1 MELLYVVEINDRIA
15 MHTEKT
21 IWIKHRLE
29 VLQALPKQMR
39 GISNVEANVVPR
51 RLHPLDIFDANK
63 HNLLTRF
70 HCQSLYE
77 LPQGR
82 PGFVRLLIGLGTC
95 PSARNSRFSV
105 GHRSLGA
112 VVIKRLNQLIACNRV
127 KCRYCHR
134 IADGGT
140 WC

>member
-51 RLHPLDIFDANK
+51 RLHPLDIFDPNK

-70 HCQSLYE
+70 HCHSLYE

-82 PGFVRLLIGLGTC
+82 PGFGPLLIGLPAC
-95 PSARNSRFSV
+95 PRARNSIHCV
-105 GHRSLGA
+105 GPPS
-112 VVIKRLNQLIACNRV
+112 
-127 KCRYCHR
+127 
-134 IADGGT
+134 
-140 WC
+140 

>member
-1 MELLYVVEINDRIA
+1 MELLYVVEITDRIA
-15 MHTEKT
+15 MNTEKT

-51 RLHPLDIFDANK
+51 RLHPLDIFDPNK

-82 PGFVRLLIGLGTC
+82 PGFVRLLIGFGGC
-95 PSARNSRFSV
+95 
-105 GHRSLGA
+105 LGA
-112 VVIKRLNQLIACNRV
+112 GASRLRV
-127 KCRYCHR
+127 GERR
-134 IADGGT
+134 L
-140 WC
+140 